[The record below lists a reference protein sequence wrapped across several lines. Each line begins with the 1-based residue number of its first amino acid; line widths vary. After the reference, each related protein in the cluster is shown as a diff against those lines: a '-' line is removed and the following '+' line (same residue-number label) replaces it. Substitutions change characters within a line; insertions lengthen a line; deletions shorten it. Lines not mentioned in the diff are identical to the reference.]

1 MDVRF
6 FAYNKKHG
14 LHVLAYVAPGH
25 IMQSFTIA
33 VQDFDFVLMSNETA
47 LQVSSAMP
55 ASANIGVVATTSNRV
70 PIVVDYGV
78 VSVTSASVNAS
89 GAVVG
94 TGSTSLDVTVYP
106 AEFLLATLGKITVGM
121 GGHTRRHS
129 NTLLV
134 M

>member
-1 MDVRF
+1 
-6 FAYNKKHG
+6 
-14 LHVLAYVAPGH
+14 
-25 IMQSFTIA
+25 MQSFTIV
-33 VQDFDFVLMSNETA
+33 VQDFDFVLMLNETA
-47 LQVSSAMP
+47 LQVSSATP

-70 PIVVDYGV
+70 PIVVEYGV

-106 AEFLLATLGKITVGM
+106 AEFLQATLGKITVGM

>member
-1 MDVRF
+1 MLR
-6 FAYNKKHG
+6 
-14 LHVLAYVAPGH
+14 
-25 IMQSFTIA
+25 SFTIA
-33 VQDFDFVLMSNETA
+33 VEDYDFVLMSNETA

-55 ASANIGVVATTSNRV
+55 ASASIGVVATTNNRV

-78 VSVTSASVNAS
+78 VSVTFASVNAS

-94 TGSTSLDVTVYP
+94 TGSTSLDVTVYL

-121 GGHTRRHS
+121 GGYTRRHS
-129 NTLLV
+129 KVLLV